1 MDREETLRLSRLA
14 AFGGLS
20 LTDIFKVI
28 TEYCLEKG
36 KKDSDIAILKEY
48 LVKNLFILNYCMIQS
63 LEYFEKKFTICK
75 VWSAPNPL
83 NNQGQER
90 KVILIF

>member
-14 AFGGLS
+14 AFGRLS
-20 LTDIFKVI
+20 LADILRVI
-28 TEYCLEKG
+28 TAYCFEKG
-36 KKDSDIAILKEY
+36 KKGSDIAMLREY
-48 LVKNLFILNYCMIQS
+48 LVKDVFVLNSCMIQS

-75 VWSAPNPL
+75 IWSAPNPL

>member
-1 MDREETLRLSRLA
+1 MDREETLRLSKLV

-20 LTDIFKVI
+20 FADMFKVI

-48 LVKNLFILNYCMIQS
+48 LAKNFFTLHYCVIQS

-75 VWSAPNPL
+75 IWSASNPL
-83 NNQGQER
+83 NNQGQKG

>member
-20 LTDIFKVI
+20 LTDFFKVI

-36 KKDSDIAILKEY
+36 KRDSDIAILREY
-48 LVKNLFILNYCMIQS
+48 LAKDIFALHSCMTQA
-63 LEYFEKKFTICK
+63 LEYFEKKFTIYK

-83 NNQGQER
+83 NNQGQKR